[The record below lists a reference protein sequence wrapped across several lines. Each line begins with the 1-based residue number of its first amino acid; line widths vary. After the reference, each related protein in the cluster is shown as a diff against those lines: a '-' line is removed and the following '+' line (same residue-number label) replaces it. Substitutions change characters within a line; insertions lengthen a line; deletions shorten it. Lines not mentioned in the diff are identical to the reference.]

1 MADTYAEEGSSVS
14 DGGILANDV
23 AVKRLG
29 ELVAAAF
36 ALAIASFL
44 GWILATQ
51 VDYRLLRSVFPR
63 FVEAFKLV
71 VLIVVVSSIL
81 SVSLG
86 TIMGVA
92 RISSSPIT
100 ARISKAYVEFFRGTP
115 LLFQLFVIFFGVP
128 RLWGIGQFPL
138 GSWEFVL
145 PQIDL
150 LLFELGGNTF
160 SGDWRLPAA
169 ILGLTLN
176 HIAYV
181 AEAIRGGVGAVPDGQ
196 LEAARSLGMSNV
208 QAMRRVILP
217 QAWRNALPAIGNDQI
232 ILVKDTSLLTI
243 IAIREIMTV
252 FRNIN
257 NNQLDPWTP
266 LVWVCLFYLA
276 MTMTLSLVISLLER
290 RADWSSEDDDEESW
304 LRRVLGSISEAQ
316 GERRWRR

>member
-1 MADTYAEEGSSVS
+1 MSDAHTEQPEVSEG
-14 DGGILANDV
+14 GLLANDI
-23 AVKRLG
+23 AIRRLG
-29 ELVAAAF
+29 ELVASAF

-51 VDYRLLRSVFPR
+51 VKYRLLQSVFPR

-71 VLIVVVSSIL
+71 VFIVVVSSIL

-86 TIMGVA
+86 TIMGIA
-92 RISSSPIT
+92 RVSSSPIT

-196 LEAARSLGMSNV
+196 LEAARSLGMSKV
-208 QAMRRVILP
+208 QAMRKVVLP

-232 ILVKDTSLLTI
+232 ILVKDTSLLTV
-243 IAIREIMTV
+243 IAIPEIMSV

-257 NNQLDPWTP
+257 SNQLDPWTP
-266 LVWVCLFYLA
+266 LVWVCLFYLLV
-276 MTMTLSLVISLLER
+276 TMSMSLAVSVLER
-290 RADWSSEDDDEESW
+290 RADWTSGEKREEETG
-304 LRRVLGSISEAQ
+304 LRGLLASI
-316 GERRWRR
+316 GRGFGRRL

>member
-1 MADTYAEEGSSVS
+1 MADTYTDDGSSTRS
-14 DGGILANDV
+14 SGLLANDV
-23 AVKRLG
+23 FVKRLG
-29 ELVAAAF
+29 ELVAGLF
-36 ALAIASFL
+36 ALSIVSFL

-71 VLIVVVSSIL
+71 VFIVVVSSIL
-81 SVSLG
+81 SVTLG
-86 TIMGVA
+86 TIMGLA
-92 RISSSPIT
+92 RTSSSPVT
-100 ARISKAYVEFFRGTP
+100 ARIAKAYVEFFRGTP
-115 LLFQLFVIFFGVP
+115 LLFQLFVIFFGIP

-145 PQIDL
+145 PQFDL
-150 LLFELGGNTF
+150 LIAEVGGNTF

-169 ILGLTLN
+169 IIGLTLN

-181 AEAIRGGVGAVPDGQ
+181 AEAIRGGVNAVPGGQ

-208 QAMRRVILP
+208 QSMRRVVLP

-232 ILVKDTSLLTI
+232 ILVKDTSLLTV
-243 IAIREIMTV
+243 IAIPEIMSV

-257 NNQLDPWTP
+257 SNQLDPWTP

-276 MTMTLSLVISLLER
+276 VTMSMSLVITLLER
-290 RADWSSEDDDEESW
+290 RADWSSEDERSR
-304 LRRVLGSISEAQ
+304 LRGLLGSI
-316 GERRWRR
+316 GKGLGRRQ

>member
-1 MADTYAEEGSSVS
+1 MSDAYTDDGAEVSEGGV
-14 DGGILANDV
+14 LANDV
-23 AVKRLG
+23 LVKRLG
-29 ELVAAAF
+29 EVVASAF
-36 ALAIASFL
+36 ALAIVSFL

-71 VLIVVVSSIL
+71 VFIVVVSSIM

-86 TIMGVA
+86 TIMGLA
-92 RISSSPIT
+92 RVSSSPVT
-100 ARISKAYVEFFRGTP
+100 SRISKAYVEFFRGTP

-128 RLWGIGQFPL
+128 RLWPIGTFPL
-138 GSWEFVL
+138 GTWEITISQLNFAY
-145 PQIDL
+145 
-150 LLFELGGNTF
+150 
-160 SGDWRLPAA
+160 SGDWRIPAA
-169 ILGLTLN
+169 IIGLTLN

-196 LEAARSLGMSNV
+196 LEGARSLGLSNV
-208 QAMRRVILP
+208 QSMRRVILP

-243 IAIREIMTV
+243 IAVPEIMSV

-257 NNQLDPWTP
+257 SNQLDPWTP

-276 MTMTLSLVISLLER
+276 VTMSMSLIVSVLER
-290 RADWSSEDDDEESW
+290 RADWSSEEEEEEKSRF
-304 LRRVLGSISEAQ
+304 RRLLGSI
-316 GERRWRR
+316 GKGLGRRQ